1 MPPTSEDSPLIAD
14 RSDSLSS
21 AGSGSLCVHLYHH
34 PNSFQLAPD
43 SAGSLT
49 FTYGDHT
56 AEQLC
61 VAAAKA
67 CGILPVCHPLFSL
80 ATEDLLCWYPPNHV
94 FHVDESCSKVVVYRI
109 RFFFPNWFGPQKS
122 YRFGPANDQEKPV
135 LDYPMLDYL
144 FAQSRSDFISGQMDV
159 SLTLESQETCLG
171 LAVLD
176 MLRISKERKEKL
188 EETLRTISYKS
199 CLPEKLR
206 SQLRTQN
213 FFTRKRIRHH
223 VGRSL
228 RKISVLQ
235 TEGRSLKLK
244 YLMELES
251 LRAAPKQEAFLT
263 WAPGAKEA
271 TWVIQVSGERGIS
284 TSHCDNETCQPFCD
298 FPEITDISIKQASR
312 DGMPVENRVV
322 SITKTDS
329 RVLELEFLTLQEA
342 LSFVSLVDGYYRLT
356 VDTQHYF
363 CKEVAPPSLLENL
376 ENQCHGPIMPEFA
389 VNKLKTTGH
398 WAGSY
403 LLRRNPEDFDSYLLT
418 ICIEMPI
425 GKDFKS
431 LLIQKNKD
439 ETFSI
444 AGVHK
449 KFCSLRELLGV
460 CRQFSLQV
468 DRMIVQLGTHCP
480 PQPKEKTNLLIAR
493 GGSCH
498 RLPSSPSAPRRV
510 VNQMMFH
517 KIQAENLV
525 QCENLGQGTF
535 TRIYRGIQREQTKEE
550 EEEGDAGK
558 HVTDVVM
565 KVLDLSHCNWVEPFL
580 EAASM
585 IGQLS
590 HKHLILLYGVCV
602 GAENIMVQE
611 YIRHGAL
618 DTYLRRNNATG
629 KVTPTWKLQIAK
641 QLAYV
646 LNFLEDKKII
656 HGNISAKKVLL
667 AREGDAVKGMPPFI
681 KLSDPG
687 VSSALLA
694 KDLLMDRIPW
704 VAPECLEDPKNLALE
719 SDKWS
724 FGATLWEIFNG
735 GNMPLTAIEPGLK
748 LKFYQ
753 DHHVL
758 PPLKWM
764 ELANLVGQCMDYN
777 PRQRP
782 AFRSIIRDLNSLITS
797 DYELLSDLQ
806 AIDSFGGYV
815 DISMCHDPTL
825 FEERHLKYIS
835 VLGKGN
841 FGSVELCRYD
851 PLGDSTGELVAVK
864 RLQQSSPEH
873 RLYFEQ
879 EIAILRS
886 LHHDF
891 IVAYRGVCYSQGRN
905 CLRLVMEYLPSGCLR
920 NYLQKNQERLD
931 LKKLLLYAWQ
941 VCKGMEYLG
950 SQRYIHRDLA
960 ARNILVENENRVKI
974 GDFGLAKIL
983 PHGKE
988 YYVVREPGQSPIFWY
1003 APESL
1008 ADNIFSQESDV
1019 WSFGIVL
1026 YELFTYGSKI
1036 SEEFLHMMGHSK
1048 PLQIVCQLLELLKGN
1063 RRLPAPAG
1071 CPTEVYDLMLSCWAF
1086 MPNQR
1091 PRFCELSPQIETL
1104 RNSRSKA
1111 RG

>member
-1 MPPTSEDSPLIAD
+1 MSPTSEDSPLISN
-14 RSDSLSS
+14 RSNSLSS
-21 AGSGSLCVHLYHH
+21 TSSGALHVCLYHH
-34 PNSFQLAPD
+34 LNSFQLAPH
-43 SAGSLT
+43 SAGNLT
-49 FTYGDHT
+49 FTYGDYT

-80 ATEDLLCWYPPNHV
+80 ATEDLSCWYPPNHV
-94 FHVDESCSKVVVYRI
+94 FHVDESCSTVVIYRI
-109 RFFFPNWFGPQKS
+109 RFFFPNWFGPRKS

-135 LDYPMLDYL
+135 LDYPTLDYL
-144 FAQSRSDFISGQMDV
+144 FAQSRSDFLSGQMDV
-159 SLTLESQETCLG
+159 PLTLESQETCLS

-176 MLRISKERKEKL
+176 MLRISKERKQNP

-199 CLPEKLR
+199 CLPVKLR
-206 SQLRTQN
+206 SQLQTQN
-213 FFTRKRIRHH
+213 FVTRKRIRHH
-223 VGRSL
+223 VGLSL

-235 TEGRSLKLK
+235 TESRSLKLK

-251 LRAAPKQEAFLT
+251 LQGAPKQETFLT
-263 WAPGAKEA
+263 RTPGAKEA
-271 TWVIQVSGERGIS
+271 KWVIRVSGETGIS
-284 TSHCDNETCQPFCD
+284 SSHSKDETCQPFCD

-312 DGMPVENRVV
+312 DGLPAENRIV

-329 RVLELEFLTLQEA
+329 RVLEMEFLTLREA
-342 LSFVSLVDGYYRLT
+342 LAFVSLVDNYYRLT

-363 CKEVAPPSLLENL
+363 CKEVAPPQLLENL
-376 ENQCHGPIMPEFA
+376 ENQCHGPIKSEFA
-389 VNKLKTTGH
+389 VNKLKTMGH
-398 WAGSY
+398 GAGSY
-403 LLRRNPEDFDSYLLT
+403 LLRQNPEDFDSYLLT
-418 ICIEMPI
+418 ICIEAPI

-431 LLIQKNKD
+431 LLIQRHKD
-439 ETFSI
+439 GTFSTV
-444 AGVHK
+444 GVHK
-449 KFCSLRELLGV
+449 KFCSIQELLGV

-468 DRMIVQLGTHCP
+468 DGVTIQLNKYCC
-480 PQPKEKTNLLIAR
+480 PQPKEKSNLLIAR

-498 RLPSSPSAPRRV
+498 QLPTSPFIPRRAI
-510 VNQMMFH
+510 NQMMFH

-525 QCENLGQGTF
+525 QLENLAQGTF
-535 TRIYRGIQREQTKEE
+535 TRIYQGIKKEPTKEE
-550 EEEGDAGK
+550 EEEGEDGN
-558 HVTDVVM
+558 HVKEVVM
-565 KVLDLSHCNWVEPFL
+565 KVLDVSHCIWVEPFL

-585 IGQLS
+585 ISQLS
-590 HKHLILLYGVCV
+590 HKHLILLYGVCM

-618 DTYLRRNNATG
+618 DTYLRRNHTTG
-629 KVTPTWKLQIAK
+629 KVTPTWKLQVAK

-667 AREGDAVKGMPPFI
+667 AREGDAVRGIPPFI
-681 KLSDPG
+681 KLSDSG
-687 VSSALLA
+687 VSTALLA

-704 VAPECLEDPKNLALE
+704 VAPECLEDPKNLTLE

-724 FGATLWEIFNG
+724 FGATVWEIFNG
-735 GNMPLTAIEPGLK
+735 GIMPMTAIDPGLK

-753 DHHVL
+753 DHHPL
-758 PPLKWM
+758 PPLKWT

-777 PRQRP
+777 PQQRP
-782 AFRSIIRDLNSLITS
+782 AFRAIIRDLNSLITS
-797 DYELLSDLQ
+797 DYELLSDFP
-806 AIDSFGGYV
+806 ASDSFGGYV
-815 DISMCHDPTL
+815 DIAMCQDPTL
-825 FEERHLKYIS
+825 FEDRHLKYIS

-864 RLQQSSPEH
+864 RLQQSSPKH
-873 RLYFEQ
+873 RLDFER
-879 EIAILRS
+879 EITILRS

-891 IVAYRGVCYSQGRN
+891 IVAYRGVCYSRGRN

-1036 SEEFLHMMGHSK
+1036 SEEFLCMMGHSK

-1063 RRLPAPAG
+1063 RRLPPPAG

-1086 MPNQR
+1086 VPNQR
-1091 PRFCELSPQIETL
+1091 PRFCELSLQIETL
-1104 RNSRSKA
+1104 RNGRSKA